1 MDKKT
6 TELQQG
12 SGQQMFKVIP
22 SAPQE
27 ELVTGMNP
35 QPLTITGVS
44 SSSDGPA
51 RMLNLEQSFAPGGA
65 TLAVRRRVAQGQS
78 YFRGH
83 GIDIG
88 GGHDCIDRYA
98 ALLGFATC
106 RNWDRPDGDAQYLAG
121 VADES
126 YDFLHSSHC
135 LEHMVTPAVALG
147 NWVRVVR
154 PGGHIVVTVPDEEM
168 YEHLRWPS
176 NYNSDHKWSFTIY
189 RSQPRL
195 PKSLNVMD
203 LLATVSHSVEIIK
216 VERIEAGY
224 RDDLGDV
231 DQTGTGT
238 AECAIEFVLR
248 KLASP
253 APG

>member
-6 TELQQG
+6 TELQHG

-121 VADES
+121 VADDS

-147 NWVRVVR
+147 R
-154 PGGHIVVTVPDEEM
+154 
-168 YEHLRWPS
+168 
-176 NYNSDHKWSFTIY
+176 
-189 RSQPRL
+189 
-195 PKSLNVMD
+195 KSV
-203 LLATVSHSVEIIK
+203 
-216 VERIEAGY
+216 
-224 RDDLGDV
+224 
-231 DQTGTGT
+231 
-238 AECAIEFVLR
+238 FVLIAAVSPVPPDFTTA
-248 KLASP
+248 KLSP
-253 APG
+253 VCTTFVVSANRSWNT